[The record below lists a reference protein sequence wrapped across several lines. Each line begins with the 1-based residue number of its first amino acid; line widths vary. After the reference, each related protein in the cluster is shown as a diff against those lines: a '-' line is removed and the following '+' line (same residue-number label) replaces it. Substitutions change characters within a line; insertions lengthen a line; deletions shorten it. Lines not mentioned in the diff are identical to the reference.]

1 MTSHMLVTATSTTPF
16 TFKKMPR
23 VSVFS
28 PPLVSE
34 TTLEPIERWRPRLHL
49 VAPRGWLN
57 DPCAPGYDP
66 VNKKYHLGF
75 QWNPNSTEWGNISW
89 GAAVSHDLLTWK
101 VSDHPS
107 MQPSAQCDSGGVFTG
122 CLVPTAIDGSEN
134 GVLTAVYTSVSR
146 LPIHYTR
153 PYFRTS
159 EAVALATSTDSG
171 RTWTRYANNPVL
183 AEPPPGID
191 VTGWRDPFVA
201 PWPCMDKLV
210 NQQRVNRDTRSLYA
224 VVAGGIRGKTPT
236 AFLYRVDANALDAWQ
251 YLGPLIA
258 PGLNFCPSPRW
269 TGDFGVNWE
278 VSNFVSLTSADGKI
292 CRDFLICGVEGRL
305 ATDDMIRTKG
315 DFRAT
320 NAQMWLCGSLETAPG
335 VHMKFRFGG
344 RLDHGLYYA
353 GNSFWDPQT
362 QQQVIYGWIHEDD
375 LNAEVRQRQ
384 GWAGVVSLPRVLK
397 MQALAGVTGA
407 LSSPLQ
413 SVGSV
418 ELMPEDTNGS
428 SFTVITLCAVPNPRL
443 RKLRGCRFPSKE
455 TSGQSSGGVLVF
467 PVAWPQWEMEL
478 DFRLEEGAA
487 KLGFDIVH
495 SAGKYVDETK
505 GNARTKTKFT
515 AEFTRVYFDANAE
528 TIVVDRSCS
537 TSLDGIRTCQEEA
550 PHTLFMIRQQA
561 KDSPFAEKGILETLK
576 FHVLYDSSVLQVFV
590 NERTALATRVYPAG
604 GTSTGIRPLVERASY
619 QYSNTG
625 GPKSRAWSIA
635 LWPLSLPV

>member
-1 MTSHMLVTATSTTPF
+1 MTSHVLVSTPSTTPF
-16 TFKKMPR
+16 TFRKVPR
-23 VSVFS
+23 VSLFS
-28 PPLVSE
+28 ASLVSE
-34 TTLEPIERWRPRLHL
+34 TTPEPSERWRPRLHL
-49 VAPRGWLN
+49 AAPRGWLN

-89 GAAVSHDLLTWK
+89 GAATSHDLLTWK

-134 GVLTAVYTSVSR
+134 GVLTAAYTSVSR

-171 RTWTRYANNPVL
+171 RTWTRYVNNPVL

-201 PWPCMDKLV
+201 PWPSMDKLV
-210 NQQRVNRDTRSLYA
+210 NQQRANRDSKSLYA

-278 VSNFVSLTSADGKI
+278 VSNFVSLASADGKA
-292 CRDFLICGVEGRL
+292 CRDFLVCGVEGRL
-305 ATDDMIRTKG
+305 ATDDMIGTKG
-315 DFRAT
+315 NFRAT
-320 NAQMWLCGSLETAPG
+320 NAQMWLCGSLESVPD

-362 QQQVIYGWIHEDD
+362 QQQVIYGWIREDD
-375 LNAEVRQRQ
+375 LDAKLCQRQ
-384 GWAGVVSLPRVLK
+384 GWAGIISLPRVLK
-397 MQALAGVTGA
+397 MQALTGVTGA

-413 SVGSV
+413 SIGSV
-418 ELMPEDTNGS
+418 ELMPEDRHGS
-428 SFTVITLCAVPNPRL
+428 SFTAMTLCAVPDPRL
-443 RKLRGCRFPSKE
+443 CKLRGCRFPPKE
-455 TSGQSSGGVLVF
+455 MSEQSSGGTLMF
-467 PVAWPQWEMEL
+467 PVSWAQWEMEL
-478 DFRLEEGAA
+478 EFRLEEGSA

-495 SAGKYVDETK
+495 SAGKYC
-505 GNARTKTKFT
+505 T
-515 AEFTRVYFDANAE
+515 AESTRVYFDANAE

-537 TSLDGIRTCQEEA
+537 TSLDGIQTCQEEA
-550 PHTLFMIRQQA
+550 PHTLFMIRQQG
-561 KDSPFAEKGILETLK
+561 KDKPFTENGILETLK
-576 FHVLYDSSVLQVFV
+576 FHVLYDSSVLQIFV
-590 NERTALATRVYPAG
+590 NERTALTTRVYPAG
-604 GTSTGIRPLVERASY
+604 GTSTGIRPLVEGASY
-619 QYSNTG
+619 HRSKIG